1 MSSIERRAFPRVR
14 RTLHTLSVCLS
25 VACVGLRTQD
35 VLPYVSD
42 FCRCMFTRMACVG
55 VSGMGYH
62 VRHEMVRDH
71 VCGVFMQKCV
81 CSRLYSYGVYGNA
94 CDVCSRV

>member
-1 MSSIERRAFPRVR
+1 MF
-14 RTLHTLSVCLS
+14 LS

-71 VCGVFMQKCV
+71 ADHAEMCLFALVLLW
-81 CSRLYSYGVYGNA
+81 RIW
-94 CDVCSRV
+94 